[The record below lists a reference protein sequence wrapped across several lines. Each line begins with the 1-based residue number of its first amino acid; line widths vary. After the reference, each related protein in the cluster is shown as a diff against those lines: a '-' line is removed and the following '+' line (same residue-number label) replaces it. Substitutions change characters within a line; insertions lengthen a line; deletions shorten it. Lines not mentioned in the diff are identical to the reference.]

1 MGTRGMGLLDLN
13 HHNLASTKAFDIEI
27 DNLISLSQKMLSK
40 RGFETNLNEKDQNA
54 MLDILKMEPPQAALA
69 QKLLLLTMKKPDR

>member
-1 MGTRGMGLLDLN
+1 MLWEHVVWRLLDLN

-27 DNLISLSQKMLSK
+27 DNLIRLSQKMLSK

-54 MLDILKMEPPQAALA
+54 MLDILKWNLRRRRSPKSYYCLQ
-69 QKLLLLTMKKPDR
+69 